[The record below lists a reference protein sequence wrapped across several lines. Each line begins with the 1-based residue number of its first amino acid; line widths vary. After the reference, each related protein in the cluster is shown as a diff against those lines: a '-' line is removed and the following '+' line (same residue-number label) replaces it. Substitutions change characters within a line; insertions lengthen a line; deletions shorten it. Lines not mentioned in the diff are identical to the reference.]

1 MAVGWR
7 LGVPWARAPRSGCS
21 SRRSTWVAD
30 RRFHAGTSD
39 ERPQRHPR
47 KSRAH
52 SPQVTGSS
60 RVSERV
66 RRYGA
71 VTPLALARDARRRCF
86 LTTIET
92 QHCPHN
98 PFPKEGRLHMPF
110 FYRRALGVAAVAAAA
125 GAGPLAAQQPAQA
138 PQVTVGGLVYT
149 QFVYQ
154 LKDTLS
160 HVNNFDITRAYVN
173 VLGKFSGGVGTRLT
187 ADIYRNTDGSLAY
200 RLKYAFATYTPTG
213 SPVTYK
219 LGLLHTPWLDWEE
232 ALWDYR
238 MQGTMPLERGFMKPD
253 GTQSAYVS
261 ASDFGAGVDGK
272 WGPDKVNFQLT
283 VVNGEYY
290 KAAPGDQGKDVMGR
304 VSVRVSDTDDSSR
317 VGGLRVTAY
326 AQYGKPTGGGER
338 DRYLAMVSYRT
349 KQITLARDAVADQ
362 QAGVADRQTRLIGG
376 VSYQLSPNWRLLGDW
391 DYVSFQVTPNPAQ
404 EAVRSQALFQTQ
416 FTF

>member
-1 MAVGWR
+1 M
-7 LGVPWARAPRSGCS
+7 
-21 SRRSTWVAD
+21 
-30 RRFHAGTSD
+30 
-39 ERPQRHPR
+39 
-47 KSRAH
+47 
-52 SPQVTGSS
+52 
-60 RVSERV
+60 

-349 KQITLARDAVADQ
+349 KQITLAGEAAATQDRAIGAVGVNGRVYSAFGVYKFPNTKAAVLARVDVADQ

-391 DYVSFQVTPNPAQ
+391 DYVSFQGTPNPAQ